1 MTISSRPSR
10 KKHTYLRKILQPD
23 KKGFNYVDFEK
34 GYNRLA
40 SSPFFDNLNPQFIYD
55 EEKQSHYIHLE
66 YNPKNKFRINIGG
79 AIASQGLGHIYS
91 GFKWQTLNYTM
102 RDIYGDLYYSDFKKY
117 VETGIKHYFP
127 TKTPLYV

>member
-1 MTISSRPSR
+1 M
-10 KKHTYLRKILQPD
+10 
-23 KKGFNYVDFEK
+23 
-34 GYNRLA
+34 A

-55 EEKQSHYIHLE
+55 EEKQSHYIHPE

-79 AIASQGLGHIYS
+79 AITSQGLGHIYS

-127 TKTPLYV
+127 TKPRSMYRSITKGAGMIT